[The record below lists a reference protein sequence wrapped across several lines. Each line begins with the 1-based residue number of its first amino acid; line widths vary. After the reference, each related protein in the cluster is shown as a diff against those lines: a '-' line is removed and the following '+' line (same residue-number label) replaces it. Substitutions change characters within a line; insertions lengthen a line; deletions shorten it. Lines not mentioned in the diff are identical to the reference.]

1 MTNEPEP
8 LDSASTT
15 ARFGA
20 ITEHEDVSS
29 RLDHPQEDLA
39 AISGL
44 PPGHAL
50 LIVQRGPTA
59 GARFLLDT
67 ERTLAGRHPSADI
80 FLDDVTV
87 SRKHAEFIA
96 HEGGYIV
103 RDVGSLNGTY
113 INRERI
119 DSAVLTTGDEVQI
132 GKYRLTYHPSPN
144 QPSDGDATS

>member
-1 MTNEPEP
+1 MTTEPEP
-8 LDSASTT
+8 QDTTSTT

-20 ITEHEDVSS
+20 ITEADDTGS
-29 RLDHPQEDLA
+29 RLDQPQEDVA
-39 AISGL
+39 AVSGL

-67 ERTLAGRHPSADI
+67 DRTLAGRHPSADI

-87 SRKHAEFIA
+87 SRKHAEFLA

-113 INRERI
+113 VNRERI
-119 DSAVLTTGDEVQI
+119 DSTVLHARDEVQI

-144 QPSDGDATS
+144 QAAQGDTPQ